1 MLMAAARALQP
12 PLWAAT
18 TETVIGLLAV
28 TGMFSRGRLLES
40 DPELHMSAGGRRVVG
55 CLTIA
60 TAVVHVPALGFMS
73 LVVER

>member
-1 MLMAAARALQP
+1 LVL
-12 PLWAAT
+12 LWCG
-18 TETVIGLLAV
+18 GL
-28 TGMFSRGRLLES
+28 FSRGRLLES
-40 DPELHMSAGGRRVVG
+40 DAELHMSAGGRRVVE